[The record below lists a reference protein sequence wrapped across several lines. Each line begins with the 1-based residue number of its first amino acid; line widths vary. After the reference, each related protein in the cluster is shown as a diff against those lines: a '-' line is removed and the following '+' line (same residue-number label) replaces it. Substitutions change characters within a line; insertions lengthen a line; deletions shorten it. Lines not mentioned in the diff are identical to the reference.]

1 MKKTF
6 LRILS
11 CLCACL
17 TLSSAVAC
25 GSDAEKS
32 KSSKSENSG
41 SSSVSSVSTDESSE
55 SQLPEIEEG
64 IPATAIEVAADM
76 GNGWNLGNT
85 MEAVANWLGNN
96 PSPNDFEKA
105 WGQPITTKECI
116 EGIKAAGFNS
126 VRIPVAW
133 SNMMSDD
140 GTYTIDPAYIQR
152 VDEIIGY
159 VLEADMYAVV
169 NIHWDNGWWSD
180 FGSSDMAVSAAAM
193 DKYTAIWTQLAEH
206 YKDYSLK
213 LILESANE
221 ELGHSLGEG
230 LSDDQRY
237 TLTHDIN
244 QKFVDIVR
252 ASGSKN
258 AQRFLLIAGFNT
270 DINNTCDSRYVMPTD
285 TIENHLLISVH
296 YYTPS
301 TYCIASEPSNSWGY
315 KESWGTDD
323 DKAEMRRYFERMKKF
338 TDAGYGVVIGE
349 YGVCEIKVN
358 GINGLKPGA
367 EDFAISVMTIAEEF
381 GYCPM
386 LWDTGSWYDRT
397 ICVMKTQAV
406 ADYLLQ

>member
-1 MKKTF
+1 MKKGLFKLIAIFT
-6 LRILS
+6 
-11 CLCACL
+11 ACL
-17 TLSSAVAC
+17 TLGSAVAC
-25 GSDAEKS
+25 GADDEKS
-32 KSSKSENSG
+32 KSSKSESSG
-41 SSSVSSVSTDESSE
+41 SSPVSSESSE
-55 SQLPEIEEG
+55 IVEEESDV
-64 IPATAIEVAADM
+64 PATSIEVAADM

-85 MEAVANWLGNN
+85 MEAVANWLGDN
-96 PSPNDFEKA
+96 PTPYAFEQA
-105 WGQPITTKECI
+105 WGQPVTTKECI

-159 VLEADMYAVV
+159 VLDADMYAVV
-169 NIHWDNGWWSD
+169 NIHWDNGWWKD
-180 FGSSDMAVSAAAM
+180 FGSSDAAVSEAAM
-193 DKYTAIWTQLAEH
+193 AKYTAIWTQLSEH

-221 ELGHSLGEG
+221 ELGGSLGEN

-258 AQRFLLIAGFNT
+258 AERFLLIAGFNT
-270 DINNTCDSRYVMPTD
+270 DINNTCDDRYVMPTD

-301 TYCIASEPSNSWGY
+301 TYCIASETNNSWGY
-315 KESWGTDD
+315 KESWGTDA
-323 DKAEMRRYFERMKKF
+323 DKAEMRSYFEKMKKF

-349 YGVCEIKVN
+349 YGVTEIKVDGKN
-358 GINGLKPGA
+358 VLKPGA

-386 LWDTGSWYDRT
+386 LWDTGAWYDRT
-397 ICVMKTQAV
+397 GCLMKTPAV
-406 ADYLLQ
+406 ADYLAQ